1 MEKIAHNPLNLQ
13 NRRQTCPFYE
23 VEASGAAA
31 QARSTLMGNCWVAP
45 AKADSPAHDILSQ
58 EGKENG
64 LYQNGSC
71 IGSKYVP
78 CADVKDPLRTS
89 TSNNNLKAFS
99 FSVLKSATRNF
110 RPDSVL
116 GEGGFGCVFKGWIDE
131 QGFIASRPGTGLV
144 IAVKK
149 LNLEG
154 LQGHKE
160 WLAEVHFLGQLYHAN
175 LVRLIGFCAEDDNR
189 LLVYEFMQRGSL
201 ENHLFRRGNYNQAL
215 SWAIRIKIAVG
226 AAKGLAFLHEAERPI
241 IYRDFKTSNILL
253 DLHYNAKLSD
263 FGLAKDGPT
272 GDKTHV
278 STRVMGT
285 YGYAAPEYVA
295 TGHLTARS
303 DVYSFGVVLLE
314 ILTGRRA
321 VDKTKP
327 GGEQNLV
334 EWAKPYLH
342 DKRKV
347 FRIVDPRLE
356 GQYSMKAAHRVAT
369 LASSC
374 LCTDPRMRPLMKE
387 VVELLEPLLHTR
399 EAAKSSY
406 NVGYNSLIPA
416 SSSARRA
423 YKNPT
428 VLAQNGFVHSNR
440 KGSIQSADDKRYH
453 QQFNKQVACRPQAQG
468 VSPLSAYQM
477 SRTPDES
484 AKRR

>member
-1 MEKIAHNPLNLQ
+1 
-13 NRRQTCPFYE
+13 
-23 VEASGAAA
+23 
-31 QARSTLMGNCWVAP
+31 MGNCWVAP
-45 AKADSPAHDILSQ
+45 VKAESPAHEIPSQ
-58 EGKENG
+58 EGKGSESF
-64 LYQNGSC
+64 QNGSC
-71 IGSKYVP
+71 NGNKYVP

-89 TSNNNLKAFS
+89 TSNTNLKAFS
-99 FSVLKSATRNF
+99 FNVLKAATRNF

-131 QGFIASRPGTGLV
+131 QGYTASRPGTGLV

-175 LVRLIGFCAEDDNR
+175 LVRLLGFCAEDDNR

-201 ENHLFRRGNYNQAL
+201 ENHLFRRGNYNHAL

-226 AAKGLAFLHEAERPI
+226 AAKGLAFLHEAERPV

-321 VDKTKP
+321 VDKSKP

-334 EWAKPYLH
+334 DWSKPYLN

-356 GQYSMKAAHRVAT
+356 GQYSMRGAYRVGA
-369 LASSC
+369 LASRC
-374 LCTDPRMRPLMKE
+374 LCTDARLRPTMKE
-387 VVELLEPLLHTR
+387 IVELLEPLLNVR
-399 EAAKSSY
+399 GASKSSQ
-406 NVGYNSLIPA
+406 NVAGDSSMWA
-416 SSSARRA
+416 SSKDLYGARKPC
-423 YKNPT
+423 KNST
-428 VLAQNGFVHSNR
+428 RKQNGFVQPCR
-440 KGSIQSADDKRYH
+440 KGSIQNVGDIRYH
-453 QQFNKQVACRPQAQG
+453 QQSTKHVTCRQQTEG
-468 VSPLSAYQM
+468 CSPLSTYQI
-477 SRTPDES
+477 SRTPDDT
-484 AKRR
+484 AKRM

>member
-1 MEKIAHNPLNLQ
+1 
-13 NRRQTCPFYE
+13 
-23 VEASGAAA
+23 
-31 QARSTLMGNCWVAP
+31 MGNCWVAP
-45 AKADSPAHDILSQ
+45 VKAESPAHEIPSQ
-58 EGKENG
+58 EGKKSDSFQKESCNG
-64 LYQNGSC
+64 N
-71 IGSKYVP
+71 KYVP
-78 CADVKDPLRTS
+78 CADLKDPLRTS
-89 TSNNNLKAFS
+89 TSNNNLKAFP
-99 FSVLKSATRNF
+99 FNVLKTATRNF

-131 QGFIASRPGTGLV
+131 QGYTASRPGTGLV

-175 LVRLIGFCAEDDNR
+175 LVRLIGFCAEDDHR

-215 SWAIRIKIAVG
+215 TWAIRMKIAVG
-226 AAKGLAFLHEAERPI
+226 AAKGLAFLHEAERPV

-327 GGEQNLV
+327 GD
-334 EWAKPYLH
+334 A
-342 DKRKV
+342 
-347 FRIVDPRLE
+347 RL
-356 GQYSMKAAHRVAT
+356 
-369 LASSC
+369 
-374 LCTDPRMRPLMKE
+374 RPTMKE
-387 VVELLEPLLHTR
+387 IVELLEPFLNR
-399 EAAKSSY
+399 RGASKSSQTVVY
-406 NVGYNSLIPA
+406 D
-416 SSSARRA
+416 SSIRAFSKDQHGARKA
-423 YKNPT
+423 CKNPT
-428 VLAQNGFVHSNR
+428 RNHNGSVQPCR
-440 KGSIQSADDKRYH
+440 KGLIQNADDIRYH
-453 QQFNKQVACRPQAQG
+453 QQSTKHATHRLQG
-468 VSPLSAYQM
+468 EGCSPLSTYKM
-477 SRTPDES
+477 SRTPDGT
-484 AKRR
+484 AKRM